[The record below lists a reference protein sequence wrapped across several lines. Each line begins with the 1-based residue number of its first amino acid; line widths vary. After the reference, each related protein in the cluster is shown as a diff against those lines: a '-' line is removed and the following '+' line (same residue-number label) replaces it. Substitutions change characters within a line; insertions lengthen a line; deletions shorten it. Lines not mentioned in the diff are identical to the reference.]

1 MEKSNNISAK
11 ERVRTI
17 NIVTINGS
25 IVNLVLTIFKII
37 AGIFGRSAAM
47 VADGMHS
54 LSDLISDIVVL
65 VFVRISSRQ
74 VDKGHDYGHGKFE
87 TLATLIVSLMLL
99 FVGVNLMIS
108 GTKSIISIA
117 KGSTVASPTWLAL
130 SAAILSIVSKEILY
144 QYTIRS
150 AKRVNSPVMEEIGRA
165 SCRERV

>member
-54 LSDLISDIVVL
+54 LSDLISDI
-65 VFVRISSRQ
+65 
-74 VDKGHDYGHGKFE
+74 
-87 TLATLIVSLMLL
+87 
-99 FVGVNLMIS
+99 
-108 GTKSIISIA
+108 
-117 KGSTVASPTWLAL
+117 
-130 SAAILSIVSKEILY
+130 
-144 QYTIRS
+144 
-150 AKRVNSPVMEEIGRA
+150 EIGRA